1 MSDVDEEEELAAVEE
16 AAPVTPAK
24 SPWKKGEYVSPA
36 DEFAEMEKELSRL
49 IASPKT
55 ADFVGRRP
63 HGTGAG
69 ALQNGPGGY
78 LGDATDEMELGFFVV
93 RRP

>member
-1 MSDVDEEEELAAVEE
+1 MSDVDEEEELAVEE